1 MSPVQASECV
11 ALVPVRTNFGY
22 WCHAFFGSRQAARV
36 VTAFGPRWKKKRRP
50 MLPATLVSQGLD
62 LILKLAEG
70 GDGGQAGS
78 ANLTQI
84 MLE

>member
-1 MSPVQASECV
+1 
-11 ALVPVRTNFGY
+11 
-22 WCHAFFGSRQAARV
+22 
-36 VTAFGPRWKKKRRP
+36 